1 MRRRDNQLGIALL
14 QVLLISIVI
23 SLIALQFTF
32 TSRNHVRMAKAFEDR
47 IVAQLSASSAIKE
60 VIFAQLSETV
70 TRVDPASMSIS
81 ETKKRM
87 NSYGAPVPWSKGVD
101 VTVQD
106 LNGLLPQIYPQ
117 HVLWRHIL
125 ERRGMDK
132 KRIDDYL
139 GTWEDL
145 QDPDIVSW
153 RDGDSEPLTLPSG
166 ERYLDGYAQTDH
178 PMRWIF
184 KNENAALKVLSKISD
199 VNSPF
204 DTNILNSPEVLIDA
218 VFQPEVA
225 AEIKSERV
233 TATRGRSNITYLL
246 PKELQV
252 ENIYQHDS
260 AIRKITVSVANDNS
274 GWSEEWHVMLTAAQ
288 KPPFR
293 ILGKK

>member
-47 IVAQLSASSAIKE
+47 IVAQLLASSAINE

-70 TRVDPASMSIS
+70 TRFDPSSININ
-81 ETKKRM
+81 EIKRRI
-87 NSYGAPVPWSKGVD
+87 NLYGAPVPWSKNVD
-101 VTVQD
+101 LTVQD

>member
-1 MRRRDNQLGIALL
+1 MNRWADQFGVALL

-32 TSRNHVRMAKAFEDR
+32 TSRAHIHMAKSFEDR
-47 IVAQLSASSAIKE
+47 VVAQLSASSTINE

-70 TRVDPASMSIS
+70 TRVDPASVSIS

-117 HVLWRHIL
+117 HVLWRYIL

-132 KRIDDYL
+132 KRVDDYL
-139 GTWEDL
+139 GTWVDI
-145 QDPDIVSW
+145 QDPDIISW
-153 RDGDSEPLTLPSG
+153 RDGDSEPLSLPSG
-166 ERYLDGYAQTDH
+166 ERYLDGYAQTEH

-184 KNENAALKVLSKISD
+184 RDDNDALKALLQISD
-199 VNSPF
+199 VKSPF

-218 VFQPEVA
+218 IFEPKIA
-225 AEIKSERV
+225 AEIKIERAN
-233 TATRGRSNITYLL
+233 TAPGKSNIKHLL
-246 PKELQV
+246 PRELQV

-260 AIRKITVSVANDNS
+260 AIRKITVAVANENS
-274 GWSEEWHVMLTAAQ
+274 GWSEEWRVMLTAAE

-293 ILGKK
+293 ILSKK